1 MQTSFLLFFV
11 SYFLVVFVALLGFFW
26 NDARF
31 FWLALINLLSLV
43 IFFVVS
49 FVLKKKEGELKKVSE
64 ELKSEKIRY
73 PHQFVKYPKMK
84 NEKKGKIVLGY
95 LLFVSIFLFLF
106 SVLDLIV
113 FKLLGQYVRVFPMLY
128 LLLLLILGKDLI
140 ENKIK
145 IFGFVFDFYFFL
157 FISSIIVGVLVYGTL
172 ISDVLPILLLA
183 GLVVSFLFFFVG
195 YIFIKSQGFRYFFR
209 LIYARLY
216 FVAILVILV
225 RSFIIIPPKNTFGE
239 SMSKLSNQV
248 STFFETIFEKKN
260 KDPLLYTGE
269 GQVISSGFIE
279 TNIEEDDI
287 FEETGEVVSEINSV
301 FVADE
306 EIDVVTGS
314 LDKDDSI
321 EIIKE
326 ELGINNTDT
335 VSMIDSLRFL
345 METNKITLST
355 NTNTNLTYVSK
366 TNPLYAYW
374 KTAYDKSMIGAKTN
388 PSTKIT
394 CEIYQVFK
402 GMLLN
407 RDLKYTSVNVKKVFW
422 DEATKLDVLN
432 GCEYGKLLKGEN
444 L

>member
-84 NEKKGKIVLGY
+84 NEKKWKIVLWY

-113 FKLLGQYVRVFPMLY
+113 FKLLWQYVRVFPMLY

-183 GLVVSFLFFFVG
+183 WLVVSFLFFFVW

-225 RSFIIIPPKNTFGE
+225 RSFIIIPPKNTFWE

-260 KDPLLYTGE
+260 KDPLLYTWE
-269 GQVISSGFIE
+269 GQVISSWFIE

-287 FEETGEVVSEINSV
+287 FEETWEVVSEINSV

-306 EIDVVTGS
+306 EIDVVTWS

-326 ELGINNTDT
+326 ELWINNTDT

-374 KTAYDKSMIGAKTN
+374 KTAYDKSMIWAKTN

>member
-26 NDARF
+26 NDVRF
-31 FWLALINLLSLV
+31 FWLALINFLFLV

-49 FVLKKKEGELKKVSE
+49 FLLKKKEGELKKVSE
-64 ELKSEKIRY
+64 DLKAEKIRY

-84 NEKKGKIVLGY
+84 NEKKWKTVLWY

-106 SVLDLIV
+106 SVLDLVV
-113 FKLLGQYVRVFPMLY
+113 FNLLWQYVRVFPMLY
-128 LLLLLILGKDLI
+128 LFLLLVLGKDLI

-183 GLVVSFLFFFVG
+183 WLVVSFLFFFVW

-225 RSFIIIPPKNTFGE
+225 RSFVIIPPKNTFWS
-239 SMSKLSNQV
+239 SMSKLSNQI

-260 KDPLLYTGE
+260 KDPLLYTWE
-269 GQVISSGFIE
+269 GQVISSWFIE

-287 FEETGEVVSEINSV
+287 FEETWEVVSEINSV

-306 EIDVVTGS
+306 EIEVITWDLEEYDNV
-314 LDKDDSI
+314 

-326 ELGINNTDT
+326 ELWIKNTDT

-345 METNKITLST
+345 MEINKITLST
-355 NTNTNLTYVSK
+355 KTNTKFTYVSS
-366 TNPLYAYW
+366 TNPLYPYW
-374 KTAYDKSMIGAKTN
+374 KTAYENSMIGAKTN

-394 CEIYQVFK
+394 CETYQVFK
-402 GMLLN
+402 GMLL
-407 RDLKYTSVNVKKVFW
+407 DWPLQYTSANVKKVFR
-422 DEATKLDVLN
+422 DEAKKLDVLN

>member
-84 NEKKGKIVLGY
+84 NEKKWKIVLWY

-113 FKLLGQYVRVFPMLY
+113 FKLLWQYVRVFPMLY

-183 GLVVSFLFFFVG
+183 WLVVSFLFFFVW

-225 RSFIIIPPKNTFGE
+225 RSFIIIPPKNTFWE

-260 KDPLLYTGE
+260 KDPLLYTWE
-269 GQVISSGFIE
+269 GQVISSWFIE

-287 FEETGEVVSEINSV
+287 FEETWEVVSEINSV

-306 EIDVVTGS
+306 EIDVVTWS

-326 ELGINNTDT
+326 ELWINNTDT

-355 NTNTNLTYVSK
+355 NTNTNFTYVSK

-374 KTAYDKSMIGAKTN
+374 KTAYDKSMIWAKIN

-394 CEIYQVFK
+394 CETYQVFK

-407 RDLKYTSVNVKKVFW
+407 RDLKYTSANVKKVFW